1 MNKDIKPTTFERI
14 YDVVKQI
21 PYGKVATYGQVATLA
36 GNKKWSRVVGYA
48 LHANPDPENI
58 PCFRVVNRLGEVSK
72 AFAFGGENRQ
82 IELLEAEGIEFVD
95 GKVDLEK
102 YKWNRVTIDMF

>member
-1 MNKDIKPTTFERI
+1 MKKSSFDCI

-21 PYGKVATYGQVATLA
+21 PYGKVATYGQVAALA

-48 LHANPDPENI
+48 LHVNPDPENI
-58 PCFRVVNRLGEVSK
+58 PCYRVVNRFGEVSK

-82 IELLEAEGIEFVD
+82 IELLEAEGIEFVN
-95 GKVDLEK
+95 GKVNLDI
-102 YKWNRVTIDMF
+102 YQWNLVTLSMFETP